1 MNCGRDGHRTAV
13 VVLAAGSSK
22 RFGEDKMLSDFDGK
36 PLILH
41 SVGNAIASDT
51 DSVIVVVNDGG
62 GPVMHKLPLGVIVA
76 VNNNPSRGMSSSI
89 IAGLSSIGSDSCSC
103 IILAGDQPFVS
114 SEMLNALIDAHKLA
128 KDSIVSYKYNG
139 RVRNPVLFP
148 RSMFDAISQL
158 KGDEGAKK
166 LVLKAE
172 SETNFIN
179 VEDGRLLLDIDTEA
193 DLTLAESF
201 LRETRKTTN

>member
-41 SVGNAIASDT
+41 SVGNAIASDA

-62 GPVMHKLPLGVIVA
+62 GPVKHKLPHGVITA
-76 VNNNPSRGMSSSI
+76 VNNNASRGMSSSI
-89 IAGLSSIGSDSCSC
+89 ITGVSSIGSDTCSC

-128 KDSIVSYKYNG
+128 KDSIVSYRYNG

>member
-1 MNCGRDGHRTAV
+1 MNCGRDGHRAAV

-41 SVGNAIASDT
+41 SVGNAIASDA

-62 GPVMHKLPLGVIVA
+62 GPVMQKLPRGVTVA
-76 VNNNPSRGMSSSI
+76 VNNNPSGGMSSSI

-114 SEMLNALIDAHKLA
+114 SEMLNALINAHKHA
-128 KDSIVSYKYNG
+128 KDSIVSYRYNG

-148 RSMFDAISQL
+148 RSMFDAICQL
-158 KGDEGAKK
+158 KGDEGARK
-166 LVLKAE
+166 LVVEAE
-172 SETNFIN
+172 SETIFID
-179 VEDGRLLLDIDTEA
+179 VEDGRLLLDIDTEE
-193 DLTLAESF
+193 DLSVAESF
-201 LRETRKTTN
+201 LRETRKTTS

>member
-41 SVGNAIASDT
+41 SVGNAIASDA

-62 GPVMHKLPLGVIVA
+62 GPVKHKLPHGVITA
-76 VNNNPSRGMSSSI
+76 VNNNASRGMSSSI
-89 IAGLSSIGSDSCSC
+89 ITGVSSIGSDTCSC

-128 KDSIVSYKYNG
+128 KDSIVSYRYNG
-139 RVRNPVLFP
+139 GVRNPVLFP
-148 RSMFDAISQL
+148 RSMFDAICQL
-158 KGDEGAKK
+158 KGDEGARK
-166 LVLKAE
+166 LVVEAE
-172 SETNFIN
+172 SETTFID
-179 VEDGRLLLDIDTEA
+179 VEDARLLLDIDTEE
-193 DLTLAESF
+193 DLSLAESF
-201 LRETRKTTN
+201 LRETRKTTS

>member
-1 MNCGRDGHRTAV
+1 MNCGRNGHRTAV

-41 SVGNAIASDT
+41 AVGNAIASDA

-62 GPVMHKLPLGVIVA
+62 GPVMQKLPLGVIVA

-89 IAGLSSIGSDSCSC
+89 IAGLSSIGPDLCSC

-114 SEMLNALIDAHKLA
+114 SEMLNALINAHKHA
-128 KDSIVSYKYNG
+128 KDSIVSYRYNG

-148 RSMFDAISQL
+148 RSMFDAICQL
-158 KGDEGAKK
+158 KGDEGARK
-166 LVLKAE
+166 LVVEAE
-172 SETNFIN
+172 SETSFID
-179 VEDGRLLLDIDTEA
+179 VEDGRLLLDIDTEE
-193 DLTLAESF
+193 DLSVAESF
-201 LRETRKTTN
+201 LRETRKTTS

>member
-1 MNCGRDGHRTAV
+1 MNSSMEGHRTAV
-13 VVLAAGSSK
+13 IVLAAGSSK

-41 SVGNAIASDT
+41 TVGNAIASDAE
-51 DSVIVVVNDGG
+51 SVIAVVNEGR
-62 GPVMHKLPLGVIVA
+62 GPIVQKLPRGVIVA
-76 VNNNPSRGMSSSI
+76 VNHNPSMGLSSSI
-89 IAGLSSIGSDSCSC
+89 IAGLSAIGSDSCSC

-114 SEMLNALIDAHKLA
+114 SGMLNALIDAHKNA
-128 KDSIVSYKYNG
+128 KDSIVSYRYNG

>member
-22 RFGEDKMLSDFDGK
+22 RFGEDKMLTDFDGK

-41 SVGNAIASDT
+41 SVGNAIASDA

-62 GPVMHKLPLGVIVA
+62 GPVKHKLPHGVITA
-76 VNNNPSRGMSSSI
+76 VNNNASRGMSSSI
-89 IAGLSSIGSDSCSC
+89 ITGVSSIGSDTCSC

-128 KDSIVSYKYNG
+128 KDSIVSYRYNG
-139 RVRNPVLFP
+139 GVRNPVLFP
-148 RSMFDAISQL
+148 RSMFDAICQL
-158 KGDEGAKK
+158 KGDEGARK
-166 LVLKAE
+166 LVVEAE
-172 SETNFIN
+172 SETTFID
-179 VEDGRLLLDIDTEA
+179 VEDARLLLDIDTEE
-193 DLTLAESF
+193 DLSLAESF
-201 LRETRKTTN
+201 LRETRKTTS